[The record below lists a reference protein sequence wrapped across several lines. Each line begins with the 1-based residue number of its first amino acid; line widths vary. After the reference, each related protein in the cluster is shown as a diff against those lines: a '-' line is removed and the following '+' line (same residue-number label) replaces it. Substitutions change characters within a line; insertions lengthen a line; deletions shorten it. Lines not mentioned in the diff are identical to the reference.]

1 MKYAADL
8 FLFNA
13 HIAQFLKNIFMIR
26 KVTAD
31 YIFPIAQAAIP
42 KGVVVFDEATGKILE
57 VGERANYNESEL
69 EFHKGAIVPGFVNAH
84 CHLELSHMLGRVA
97 TGTGLISFIKQ
108 VVQGRG
114 LSQEVIDAA
123 IAAADEYMYN
133 NGIVAVGDIS
143 NVSDTFKTKAQ
154 SKLRYYTFLENF
166 DFWQEANTDAEFN
179 KYLSVFNQ
187 LETPAHH
194 AKSLVPHAPYS
205 VSPRMFELINAENK
219 AQFPNRE
226 HTISIHNQETPPE
239 NQLFEDK
246 TKSEFVPFV
255 NAFGFHYDALKSDGR
270 TAIHYALENM
280 PKGERWLFVHNTLTT
295 TEDIKAAHAAN
306 PNKVYWA
313 SCPNAN
319 LYIENRLPKY
329 DNFIAENAVVCLG
342 TDSLTSNWQLSILE
356 EMKTIA
362 RYQSTVPTETLLR
375 WATLNGAQALGFD
388 DTLGTIEAG
397 KTCGLNLIDLDETLK
412 FKPSTTVKRLV

>member
-1 MKYAADL
+1 
-8 FLFNA
+8 
-13 HIAQFLKNIFMIR
+13 
-26 KVTAD
+26 
-31 YIFPIAQAAIP
+31 
-42 KGVVVFDEATGKILE
+42 
-57 VGERANYNESEL
+57 
-69 EFHKGAIVPGFVNAH
+69 
-84 CHLELSHMLGRVA
+84 MLGRVA

-108 VVQGRG
+108 VVQGRA
-114 LSQEVIDAA
+114 LPQEVIDNA
-123 IAAADEYMYN
+123 IAEADEAMYN

-143 NVSDTFKTKAQ
+143 NVSDTFATKAK

-166 DFWQEANTDAEFN
+166 DFWQENNTENEFN

-187 LETPAHH
+187 LQTSENH

-205 VSPRMFELINAENK
+205 VSPKMFQLINEENK
-219 AQFPNRE
+219 AQFPNKV

-246 TKSEFVPFV
+246 SKSDFVPFV
-255 NAFGFHYDALKSDGR
+255 SAFGFNYDALQSDGR
-270 TAIHYALENM
+270 TAIHYALEQM

-295 TEDIKAAHAAN
+295 TEDIQAAHSAN
-306 PNKVYWA
+306 PNKVFWA

-319 LYIENRLPKY
+319 LYIENRLPNY
-329 DNFIAENAVVCLG
+329 QNFIAENAKVCLG

-362 RYQSTVPTETLLR
+362 CYQSLIDTETLLR
-375 WATLNGAQALGFD
+375 WATLNGAEALGFD
-388 DTLGTIEAG
+388 DTLGSIEAG

-412 FKPSTTVKRLV
+412 FKPTTSVKRLV